1 MADGASWHKPSTIF
15 HEPSATS
22 PSAIVGH
29 GADTDRDGAPAAI
42 RDFRDGHAQLAVDER
57 CTRLRGIA
65 PTRQAH
71 DPREPAV
78 TALDEMKARSAARAS
93 RRLLAGDQDAV
104 ALAEHTDAGR
114 IDAREVYGDFL
125 RVVRFVHGDG
135 RGAFPGER
143 LRADDAAELEE
154 DPADLFREI
163 RDF

>member
-1 MADGASWHKPSTIF
+1 MVARSIDHSHQPLTMSHDADGN
-15 HEPSATS
+15 
-22 PSAIVGH
+22 G
-29 GADTDRDGAPAAI
+29 DRLVAAV

-57 CTRLRGIA
+57 CARLRGVA

-114 IDAREVYGDFL
+114 IDTWEVDGDFL
-125 RVVRFVHGDG
+125 RVVRFVHVVS
-135 RGAFPGER
+135 RGAFPRER
-143 LRADDAAELEE
+143 VRAEHTALLEE
-154 DPADLFREI
+154 DPPDLFREVP
-163 RDF
+163 DF

>member
-1 MADGASWHKPSTIF
+1 MVARSIDHGHQPLTMSHDADGNGDRLVA
-15 HEPSATS
+15 A
-22 PSAIVGH
+22 VG
-29 GADTDRDGAPAAI
+29 
-42 RDFRDGHAQLAVDER
+42 DFRDGHAQLAVDER
-57 CTRLRGIA
+57 CARLRGVA
-65 PTRQAH
+65 PARQAH
-71 DPREPAV
+71 DPCEPAV

-125 RVVRFVHGDG
+125 RVVRFVHVDG

-163 RDF
+163 RDFCWKGDSRDA